1 MDLIAK
7 LIKEIGQKA
16 RSASGSLRIASTD
29 QKNNALISIAS
40 QIQENKQRILD
51 ANNLDLK
58 AARENSI
65 DDALLDRLML
75 NDERLDSVVEGLH
88 QISTLVDPIGQIS
101 DFKERPSGIK
111 IGKMMVPLG
120 VIGMIYESR
129 PNVTVDAAG
138 LCIKS
143 GNAIILRGGSEAINS
158 NIAFYSC
165 IEKRSRRGRT

>member
-1 MDLIAK
+1 MKD
-7 LIKEIGQKA
+7 
-16 RSASGSLRIASTD
+16 
-29 QKNNALISIAS
+29 SIAV
-40 QIQENKQRILD
+40 I
-51 ANNLDLK
+51 
-58 AARENSI
+58 
-65 DDALLDRLML
+65 
-75 NDERLDSVVEGLH
+75 EGLH
-88 QISTLVDPIGQIS
+88 QISTLNDPIGQIS

-165 IEKRSRRGRT
+165 MRKVLRMLGLIQTLFS

>member
-1 MDLIAK
+1 MGSIAE
-7 LIKEIGQKA
+7 LIKTIGHKA
-16 RSASGSLRIASTD
+16 RFASESLRIASTD
-29 QKNNALISIAS
+29 QKNNALISIAR
-40 QIQENKQRILD
+40 QIQQNKKLIID
-51 ANNLDLK
+51 ANDLDVK
-58 AARENSI
+58 AAQKNGI

-101 DFKERPSGIK
+101 EFKERPSGIK

-138 LCIKS
+138 LCI
-143 GNAIILRGGSEAINS
+143 
-158 NIAFYSC
+158 
-165 IEKRSRRGRT
+165 